1 MATDSP
7 KSSVES
13 RDWYDTPLYY
23 DIIFDSD
30 TEKEAD
36 FLEVM
41 MVRHARVKKARGN
54 GPLRVLE
61 PACGSGRLVVA
72 MAKRGH
78 VVSGFDLNEN
88 MLTYAQERLAGP
100 GQEATLW
107 RDRLEDFRVPGRRR
121 FDLAHCL
128 VSTFKY
134 VMEEEGA
141 QSHLR
146 RVADSL
152 YQGGIYVLGLHLTDY
167 RDASPQHERWA
178 GKRDG
183 IKVTCNTHTD
193 PPNRRARTE
202 DLQTRLRITREG
214 RTWTQ
219 ETRWQ
224 FRTYNAAQLKK
235 LLATAPDLE
244 LVACHDF
251 LYDIDDERPLD
262 DSYSD
267 IVLIL
272 RKR

>member
-1 MATDSP
+1 MPASTP
-7 KSSVES
+7 ES

-23 DIIFDSD
+23 DIIFDAD

-36 FLEVM
+36 FMEIM
-41 MVRHARVKKARGN
+41 MVRHGRVKKPRS
-54 GPLRVLE
+54 GPLRILE
-61 PACGSGRLVVA
+61 PACGSGRLVEA
-72 MAKRGH
+72 LAKRGH
-78 VVSGFDLNEN
+78 TVCGFDLNEH
-88 MLTYAQERLAGP
+88 MLDYSRERLKEP
-100 GQEATLW
+100 KLEATLW
-107 RDRLEDFRVPGRRR
+107 QDRMEDFKVPARKR

-134 VMEEEGA
+134 VREEQGA

-152 YQGGIYVLGLHLTDY
+152 CQGGLYILGVHLTDY
-167 RDASPQHERWA
+167 HDDSPQHESWS

-193 PPNRRARTE
+193 PPNRRARIENLHTE
-202 DLQTRLRITREG
+202 LRITREG

-219 ETRWQ
+219 ETKWQ
-224 FRTYNAAQLKK
+224 FRTYNATQMKK

-251 LYDIDDERPLD
+251 LYEAEEERKLD

-267 IVLIL
+267 IVLVL

>member
-1 MATDSP
+1 MPNAALET
-7 KSSVES
+7 

-23 DIIFDSD
+23 DIIFDAD

-36 FLEVM
+36 FLEMM
-41 MVRHARVKKARGN
+41 MVRHGQVKKPRSS
-54 GPLRVLE
+54 PLRVLE
-61 PACGSGRLVVA
+61 PACGSGRLVEA
-72 MAKRGH
+72 LAKRGH
-78 VVSGFDLNEN
+78 AVCGFDLNEN
-88 MLTYAQERLAGP
+88 MLEYSRKRLK
-100 GQEATLW
+100 ESKLKATLW
-107 RDRLEDFRVPGRRR
+107 QDRMEDFKVTARKR

-134 VMEEEGA
+134 VSEEQGA
-141 QSHLR
+141 QSHLQ

-152 YQGGIYVLGLHLTDY
+152 YQGGLYVLGVHLTDY
-167 RDASPQHERWA
+167 HDASPQHESWE

-202 DLQTRLRITREG
+202 DLRTELRITRER

-224 FRTYNAAQLKK
+224 FRTYNAAQMKK
-235 LLATAPDLE
+235 LLTTAPQFE

-251 LYDIDDERPLD
+251 LYEVDEERKLD

-267 IVLIL
+267 IVLVL